1 MQVCVDLRGSYSA
14 ETHSQSSYSLVNLF
28 LPCNVMEAWC
38 YGIRGVTL
46 AMKLLFVISRV
57 MYNRFVLK
65 SSHDL
70 GCDSVSLLEPTR
82 RLEKR

>member
-1 MQVCVDLRGSYSA
+1 MQVCVDLQGSYSA
-14 ETHSQSSYSLVNLF
+14 ETHSQSSYSLVVF
-28 LPCNVMEAWC
+28 SCNVMEAWC